1 MVTKTITD
9 MQNGYFKIHV
19 EFGVDELIAGETLSG
34 ETQIKGSE
42 AQANDYAE
50 VFAADLLRAY
60 PEKFPVPEIPVHGM
74 MDMPDE
80 GGDL

>member
-19 EFGVDELIAGETLSG
+19 EFASDELIAGETLSG
-34 ETQIKGSE
+34 ETQIKGTS

-50 VFAADLLRAY
+50 VFAADLRRAY
-60 PEKFPVPEIPVHGM
+60 PEKFPEPELPDESM
-74 MDMPDE
+74 MPDE
-80 GGDL
+80 GGNA

>member
-19 EFGVDELIAGETLSG
+19 AFTSDELIAGETLSG

-42 AQANDYAE
+42 SQANDYAE
-50 VFAADLLRAY
+50 VFACDLRCAY
-60 PEKFPVPEIPVHGM
+60 PEKFPQPEYPTIDTMHI
-74 MDMPDE
+74 E
-80 GGDL
+80 GGNV